1 MPVLRRL
8 DLRGG
13 STRGIGRP
21 PNCDLGAGSV
31 TAAKSTVQG
40 RPSAL
45 RRSISLRV
53 AVVAVV
59 GALAVGAAGAAPIIV
74 STTQTEVTI
83 GGLSCGT
90 RYRVRVNVAGSSP
103 VTTLNPVTK
112 PCTAPQPPPPP
123 PPPGVLFDQLSDFP
137 VFFNIHGA
145 SEIST
150 PSGPGFR
157 FVVPASMHPPWDVT
171 SKASMGK
178 WSYPADFLGKTYTW
192 TLDVMLP
199 SAGNPNGLPETWH
212 AGTLFQDH
220 TSSQSGHHLALDSVM
235 FPTNR
240 FRYGVWIGPGNNYEY
255 QWSEQA
261 IQYDRWYRFK
271 WEIKYSTGA
280 DGYVKM
286 WMDGVQVVNHAG
298 PSIEPGSGLAM
309 QVGYYSAAQLTNEV
323 RYGGVQYRR
332 TG

>member
-1 MPVLRRL
+1 MSTSHRL
-8 DLRGG
+8 G
-13 STRGIGRP
+13 
-21 PNCDLGAGSV
+21 
-31 TAAKSTVQG
+31 
-40 RPSAL
+40 
-45 RRSISLRV
+45 
-53 AVVAVV
+53 VVAVV
-59 GALAVGAAGAAPIIV
+59 VALTVGAAGATPIIV
-74 STTQTEVTI
+74 TTTQTEVTI
-83 GGLSCGT
+83 GGLTCGT

-103 VTTLNPVTK
+103 VTTMNPVTK
-112 PCTAPQPPPPP
+112 PCTAPQPQPPP
-123 PPPGVLFDQLSDFP
+123 PPPGVSFDQLSDFP

-178 WSYPADFLGKTYTW
+178 WAYPADFLGKTYTW
-192 TLDVMLP
+192 TFDVMLP

-220 TSSQSGHHLALDSVM
+220 TFFQSGHHLALDSLT
-235 FPTNR
+235 FPSDR
-240 FRYGVWIGPGNNYEY
+240 FRYGVWVGPGNNYEY
-255 QWSEQA
+255 QWSEQP
-261 IQYDRWYRFK
+261 IQYDRWYRFN

-298 PSIEPGSGLAM
+298 PSIEPNSGLAM